1 MPTWIL
7 RLGEIDERLLRA
19 VVTRRRG
26 GLDLVVR
33 LITRLGDPP
42 MAAGLAGALALGMVP
57 SLSKQG
63 EVAAFTLAF
72 SFLLGQVLKRSF
84 SRSRPS
90 LPVGISSLI
99 QAPDR
104 FSFPSGHATAG
115 LAIALPLALAVG
127 FPIGMFILALG
138 LAVGLTRCYLG
149 VHYPGDVVAGWGL
162 AVLAYLPAE
171 YLLTVIF
178 G

>member
-1 MPTWIL
+1 MLAWFL
-7 RLGEIDERLLRA
+7 RLGEIDERLLNA
-19 VVTRRRG
+19 VVARRRG
-26 GLDLVVR
+26 GLDLLVR
-33 LITRLGDPP
+33 LITRLGDAPV
-42 MAAGLAGALALGMVP
+42 AGGLAIAFALGMVEGLTDQGQIAFLILI
-57 SLSKQG
+57 LSIF
-63 EVAAFTLAF
+63 V
-72 SFLLGQVLKRSF
+72 SQVLKRSF

-115 LAIALPLALAVG
+115 LAIALPLAMGVG
-127 FPIGMFILALG
+127 FPLGMFILALG
-138 LAVGLTRCYLG
+138 LTVGLTRCYLG

-162 AVLAYLPAE
+162 AVLAFFPAE
-171 YLLTVIF
+171 YLHPFIF